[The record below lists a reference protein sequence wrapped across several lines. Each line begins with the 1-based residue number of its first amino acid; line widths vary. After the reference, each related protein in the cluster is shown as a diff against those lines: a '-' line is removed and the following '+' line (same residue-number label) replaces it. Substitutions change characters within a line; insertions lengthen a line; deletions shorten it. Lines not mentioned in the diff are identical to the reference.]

1 MFPDPVPYI
10 DGCSMVSTFPGSGF
24 FMSSAGMEGY
34 LKKGESIME
43 RLLTLKKPRFLL
55 ANVPHLN
62 LHSDDPAKS
71 YIGLSFMTD
80 DWQTLKSYFIHHWG
94 PIWVAGKHFEFK
106 RGNENHRF
114 KITVPGLYTVEGNQN
129 VLIDDRLIQTGDVI
143 KLETGNHIIKNRGSP
158 GLTSLK
164 WGENLYRPAE
174 KPVFDRI
181 FMGPFL

>member
-1 MFPDPVPYI
+1 
-10 DGCSMVSTFPGSGF
+10 
-24 FMSSAGMEGY
+24 
-34 LKKGESIME
+34 
-43 RLLTLKKPRFLL
+43 
-55 ANVPHLN
+55 
-62 LHSDDPAKS
+62 
-71 YIGLSFMTD
+71 MTD